1 MGTNGLQ
8 PNPASA
14 RVNRASLELFRR
26 GCGERVVSTWFR
38 AAMPRH
44 AGPQDLISG
53 MGAARHGGRWCP
65 PALGRVLH
73 LADEPEHAIGE
84 FLANHRR
91 FGIPVP
97 ADLHLVLRAVQVR
110 LDRVL
115 DLTNPEVRRAFGVSR
130 RRLLDVLWARENAAG
145 REAISQ
151 AIGRVAGES
160 GFVGL
165 LVDSAAV
172 PAATNLVIFMD
183 RLGVSDR
190 VEVRAVK

>member
-1 MGTNGLQ
+1 MGRNGLQ

-14 RVNRASLELFRR
+14 RMSRASRELFRR
-26 GCGERVVSTWFR
+26 NCGERCVSTWFR
-38 AAMPRH
+38 AAIPRH
-44 AGPQDLISG
+44 AGPRDLISG
-53 MGAARHGGRWCP
+53 VGAARHGGRWCP
-65 PALGRVLH
+65 PAFGRVLH

-97 ADLHLVLRAVQVR
+97 TDLHLVLRAVRVR
-110 LDRVL
+110 LDPVL
-115 DLTNPEVRRAFGVSR
+115 DLANPDVRRAFGVSR
-130 RRLLDVLWARENAAG
+130 RRLLDVRWASENAAG
-145 REAISQ
+145 RETISQ
-151 AIGRVAGES
+151 ALGRVAGES

-172 PAATNLVIFMD
+172 PAATNLVVFMD

-190 VEVRAVK
+190 VDVCVAE